1 MKAIKQEPLLTVIV
15 FPIISKNCEEPTIVT
30 TESLI
35 LPDVDIITETVGSG
49 EIIFCSCVMDGR
61 ILVIVNIH
69 SGFALY
75 PTGVVPIHTRR
86 ESYTEEL
93 PFSLDPIDDDIAS
106 TFLNRVLLSV
116 RRMEISYILRK
127 LLLAAG
133 DDIVQVFWLAAAIL
147 HCNPASCSERHLEET
162 IVTTPR
168 SDQHDGGIQ
177 NRISS
182 VPVDKVLIV
191 GAAKESGE
199 RRLHGRIDLVVPI
212 NPKNKAVPDISGK
225 PHVLDDARALYVDK
239 CDSASGRNRYGRGE
253 LCAISTP

>member
-1 MKAIKQEPLLTVIV
+1 
-15 FPIISKNCEEPTIVT
+15 
-30 TESLI
+30 
-35 LPDVDIITETVGSG
+35 
-49 EIIFCSCVMDGR
+49 
-61 ILVIVNIH
+61 
-69 SGFALY
+69 
-75 PTGVVPIHTRR
+75 
-86 ESYTEEL
+86 
-93 PFSLDPIDDDIAS
+93 
-106 TFLNRVLLSV
+106 
-116 RRMEISYILRK
+116 MEISYILRK